1 MVITKKIFL
10 VRHGPTISTKGGLYC
25 GSESNPC
32 LLKNIGH
39 KISIEIAHSLSS
51 RKIDAIITS
60 PLLRAKQTAK
70 YTAEEKKLSLIQ
82 EDRFKEINYGIW
94 EGLSKKDVFDTQV
107 YKDWIK
113 DPSKYKPP
121 RSESAESAIC
131 RAKKAIFDYM
141 KIYDSF
147 AVFTHKAIIRLLYGY
162 FNKIPIKKYRDIH
175 GIATGL
181 ITLLELDPGD
191 IFNSKLGLVS
201 HIPKKFRDSS
211 LLNY

>member
-1 MVITKKIFL
+1 MVITKKVFL
-10 VRHGPTISTKGGLYC
+10 VRHGPTISTKGALYC

-60 PLLRAKQTAK
+60 PLLRAKQTEK

-94 EGLSKKDVFDTQV
+94 EGLSKKDVFDTQI
-107 YKDWIK
+107 YKDWIQ

-121 RSESAESAIC
+121 RSESAESAFC
-131 RAKKAIFDYM
+131 RAKKL
-141 KIYDSF
+141 S
-147 AVFTHKAIIRLLYGY
+147 
-162 FNKIPIKKYRDIH
+162 
-175 GIATGL
+175 L
-181 ITLLELDPGD
+181 IT
-191 IFNSKLGLVS
+191 
-201 HIPKKFRDSS
+201 
-211 LLNY
+211 